1 MKKRLLSLLLALVL
15 MLSVTPAAL
24 AYDGQA
30 QVRGELA
37 AVRGGETAAYE
48 EQAPSIARK
57 SAPAQRGTALLEPG
71 PDVTGW
77 TEEIP
82 WSGPVSELETQ
93 ELYGAAISE
102 AQVYQTINALRGTY
116 PEGMYWTNESQR
128 YTLSVP
134 GYDEKDNTYY
144 TLIGYGCVAFCY
156 RLSDAAFGT
165 SVARRIYNFTYDD
178 IRVGD
183 ILRVNNDQH
192 SVTVL
197 QKYSDHVVLAEAN
210 YNSSVHW
217 DRKMARAEV
226 MRSNYITT
234 RYPANLTSLN
244 VVVDKT
250 TVRPG
255 EQVKVSVRSPLTTT
269 YDIEVWKGDRGTGT
283 MDWSAAAVAPTA
295 SYLLTRYAMG
305 VYTVYIASRNDDNQV
320 ISGTATFRVSDGMPF
335 TDVSADAYYADAVKW
350 AAGRGIT
357 NGTGDGTVFAPN
369 DTVTRGEAVTFLWR
383 AMGEPTSAS
392 WTNSFTDVESSEFYY
407 QAVVWAAAK
416 GITTGVSDTE
426 FEPYGAVTRGQ
437 MITFLWR
444 TQGKPGATGQGEWYA
459 DAEVWAHSNSLLT
472 GTASAYATYA
482 DCPRGDVVY
491 YMWNALA

>member
-1 MKKRLLSLLLALVL
+1 MKKRVLSLLLALAL
-15 MLSVTPAAL
+15 MLSLAPAAL

-30 QVRGELA
+30 QVRNELT
-37 AVRGGETAAYE
+37 AVHDGETAAYE
-48 EQAPSIARK
+48 KQAPSIVRE
-57 SAPAQRGTALLEPG
+57 SAPARRDTALLESN

-102 AQVYQTINALRGTY
+102 EQVYQTINALRSTY
-116 PEGMYWTNESQR
+116 YEGMYWTNESQK

-134 GYDEKDNTYY
+134 GYDEKDDTYY

-156 RLSDAAFGT
+156 RLSDAAFG
-165 SVARRIYNFTYDD
+165 SSIARKVYNFTYDD

-183 ILRVNNDQH
+183 ILRVNNDTH

-197 QKYSDHVVLAEAN
+197 QKFSDHVVLAEAN

-217 DRKMARAEV
+217 GRTMSRAEV

-244 VVVDKT
+244 VVVDKA

-255 EQVKVSVRSPLTTT
+255 EQVRVSVKSPLSTT

-283 MDWSAAAVAPTA
+283 MDWSAANVAPSA

-305 VYTVYIASRNDDNQV
+305 VYTVYITSRNDDNQV

-335 TDVSADAYYADAVKW
+335 TDVSANAYYAGAVMW
-350 AAGRGIT
+350 AADRGIT
-357 NGTGDGTVFAPN
+357 TGTGDGTTFSPN

-383 AMGEPTSAS
+383 AMGRPTSAN
-392 WTNSFTDVESSEFYY
+392 WKNSFTDVNSSEFYY
-407 QAVVWAAAK
+407 QAVVWAAAN
-416 GITTGVSDTE
+416 GVTTGVSDTE
-426 FEPYGAVTRGQ
+426 FEPDGAVTRGQ

-444 TQGKPGATGQGEWYA
+444 AQGRPGATGQGEWYT
-459 DAEVWAHSNSLLT
+459 DAEVWAYSNSLLT

-482 DCPRGDVVY
+482 DCPRSDVVY
-491 YMWNALA
+491 YMWNALT